1 MGGACSCSSYAGTR
15 KAAWDHCETSPC
27 IHHTSRLPVT
37 SQLPCSLQHL
47 LVLPECSCWHQFVAQ
62 SLRFSVSLLRGE
74 EPAASCS
81 PDPECPNPL
90 CGTRSPFWGT
100 RDIED
105 SPERDAWRLQG
116 QPPRQPGEG
125 PGGAMA
131 PAPVA
136 GRDVSL
142 PSHVCVL
149 APLLPAGGGGE
160 PVSPLNSL
168 INISPWTM
176 LHKLTLLL
184 CQPLQGMGAQ
194 VLTGLLVGAGV
205 AQRAHHHCLASHL
218 CRHAS
223 IPAPERIPQLVVLPQ
238 DCSYHRTHTDSSVP
252 VEGGKLHGSAL
263 SVMPAPC
270 TVPASSPPP
279 CRPLGLARARE
290 RGWRGP

>member
-1 MGGACSCSSYAGTR
+1 MGKSR
-15 KAAWDHCETSPC
+15 LQAAALTLNAPTPSVAQGPLSGERG
-27 IHHTSRLPVT
+27 TSRTPQRGMLGDSRDTP
-37 SQLPCSLQHL
+37 PGSL
-47 LVLPECSCWHQFVAQ
+47 
-62 SLRFSVSLLRGE
+62 
-74 EPAASCS
+74 
-81 PDPECPNPL
+81 
-90 CGTRSPFWGT
+90 
-100 RDIED
+100 
-105 SPERDAWRLQG
+105 ERAR
-116 QPPRQPGEG
+116 
-125 PGGAMA
+125 GGAMA

-218 CRHAS
+218 CPHAS